1 MSVKD
6 LNRENGNIQTFMSTV
21 PVAAH
26 VSDDARRERFR
37 WKTEKNICRATSF
50 WKRQRKSMHP
60 GTDAENARQKCR
72 VRAEYR
78 EKEDKRKTE
87 VFEPDGF
94 QQLNAIRLLL
104 FRNCLRND
112 RRIFSRPWY
121 ALGKKTRQKK
131 RGKQYESFDYDGLVL
146 PGY

>member
-1 MSVKD
+1 
-6 LNRENGNIQTFMSTV
+6 
-21 PVAAH
+21 
-26 VSDDARRERFR
+26 
-37 WKTEKNICRATSF
+37 
-50 WKRQRKSMHP
+50 MHP

-121 ALGKKTRQKK
+121 ALGKKTRQK
-131 RGKQYESFDYDGLVL
+131 RLAETSGKSRRLRYD
-146 PGY
+146 